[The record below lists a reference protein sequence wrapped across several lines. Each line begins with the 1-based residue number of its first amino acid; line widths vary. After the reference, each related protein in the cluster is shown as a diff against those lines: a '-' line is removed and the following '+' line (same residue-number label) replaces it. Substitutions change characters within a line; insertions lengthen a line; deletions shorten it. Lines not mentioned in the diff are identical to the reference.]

1 MSFLLKDEMNDL
13 KRKIKPKG
21 LYQGLSVKS
30 KPEGVRKEERN
41 VRQSHLRVWN
51 FAGL

>member
-1 MSFLLKDEMNDL
+1 MAFLLKDEMNYL
-13 KRKIKPKG
+13 KRKIRLKG

-30 KPEGVRKEERN
+30 KPEGVRREERN